1 MQNCHRPFTGSSPLT
16 RGKLQAI
23 VPIIASVSLIPAH
36 AGKTFFQES
45 QEVGVGAHPRSRGEN
60 PGSLHLPLSF
70 SGSSPL
76 TRGKLRS
83 SKRELRLERLIP
95 AHAGKTAGLRG
106 VRFRREAHPRS
117 RGENQSVSRRCGPA
131 TGSSPLTR
139 GKRGVLLD
147 ELVRRR
153 LIPAHAGKTTL
164 TVLSATSRKAHPRSR
179 GENSVAD
186 TEIATHRGSSPLT
199 RGKLPGENDSRAWA
213 GLIPA
218 HAGKTITWLAQL
230 ITSWAHPRSRG
241 ENVRRAQYPP
251 PTGGSSPLT
260 RGKRRPPT
268 RG

>member
-1 MQNCHRPFTGSSPLT
+1 MVRTE
-16 RGKLQAI
+16 
-23 VPIIASVSLIPAH
+23 ASAE
-36 AGKTFFQES
+36 F
-45 QEVGVGAHPRSRGEN
+45 
-60 PGSLHLPLSF
+60 
-70 SGSSPL
+70 
-76 TRGKLRS
+76 
-83 SKRELRLERLIP
+83 
-95 AHAGKTAGLRG
+95 
-106 VRFRREAHPRS
+106 
-117 RGENQSVSRRCGPA
+117 
-131 TGSSPLTR
+131 GSSPLTR
-139 GKRGVLLD
+139 GKRVQLHHAADRTG
-147 ELVRRR
+147 

>member
-1 MQNCHRPFTGSSPLT
+1 MTFPRAAHPRSRGENALCCAGVGEYPGSSPLTRGKHVQESRGLAPSRLIPAHAGKTGSLLRCAGRDSAHPRSRGENERVQNCHRPFTGSSPLT

-23 VPIIASVSLIPAH
+23 VPIIASV
-36 AGKTFFQES
+36 
-45 QEVGVGAHPRSRGEN
+45 
-60 PGSLHLPLSF
+60 
-70 SGSSPL
+70 
-76 TRGKLRS
+76 
-83 SKRELRLERLIP
+83 
-95 AHAGKTAGLRG
+95 
-106 VRFRREAHPRS
+106 
-117 RGENQSVSRRCGPA
+117 
-131 TGSSPLTR
+131 
-139 GKRGVLLD
+139 
-147 ELVRRR
+147 R